1 MVFNLNFV
9 KRFRAQTKSYTEH
22 PYLVAMAL
30 VKWKFHPL
38 ELLRH
43 LYSEEPELDLKALPI
58 LLKIEICKK
67 IDDCLALGEK
77 EAGLRFCFWTFEF
90 YFSSGS

>member
-1 MVFNLNFV
+1 M

-22 PYLVAMAL
+22 PYPLVAMAL

-67 IDDCLALGEK
+67 IDDCLALREK
-77 EAGLRFCFWTFEF
+77 ETGLRDFCFWTILNFILVQVATH
-90 YFSSGS
+90 